1 MKKLIGTAMLAA
13 LLATSAFAEI
23 SLGGWGRGLWSVF
36 GYDGD
41 AKMTH
46 GISWDTW
53 GGYIPRVGITVAGD
67 SDNIGF
73 AFSLNADGG
82 SIGGM
87 DIAYVWAK
95 PWDWLKVS
103 IGEIQD
109 DTLRVNA
116 GFGQFNWLRAGFG
129 GIGEDITFRRIGAF
143 GGFGAGSSFQGAEIA
158 LTPVEGLYI
167 AAAFKASSGEGG
179 DRTTPVTDFADVL
192 KQSQYAV
199 GYKIDDILAIKA
211 QYIGGDSAADNYF
224 GWINA
229 AVDLLMIEDNF
240 ISIGAYIPTDF
251 DESIDI
257 AAVWHGGFDA
267 LSLNALVKA
276 GINDNFDLGIGVGVG
291 YDIGNGLGIEA
302 DVRTSLTFPD
312 GADAYGD
319 VTIGAFLSKGF
330 SNGIF
335 GIGAEVAIPFGEKWS
350 DADNKIVN
358 NTASIATLGAS
369 DKVSVAIPI
378 KVEYW
383 F

>member
-46 GISWDTW
+46 GISW
-53 GGYIPRVGITVAGD
+53 GSNVPRVGITVAGD

-73 AFSLNADGG
+73 VFSLKADGG

-87 DIAYVWAK
+87 DVAYVWAK

-116 GFGQFNWLRAGFG
+116 GFGQFNWLRTGFG
-129 GIGEDITFRRIGAF
+129 LTGEDITFQRF
-143 GGFGAGSSFQGAEIA
+143 GGFGGLGTGTSFQGAEIA

-167 AAAFKASSGEGG
+167 AAAFKAAAGEGAVA
-179 DRTTPVTDFADVL
+179 TPIVKDFVDVL

-211 QYIGGDSAADNYF
+211 QYIGGNSAADNYF

-251 DESIDI
+251 DERIDI

-276 GINDNFDLGIGVGVG
+276 GIDDTFDLGIGVGVG

-302 DVRTSLTFPD
+302 DVRTQLYFPD
-312 GADAYGD
+312 EGD
-319 VTIGAFLSKGF
+319 TTGNVTIGAFLSKGF

-335 GIGAEVAIPFGEKWS
+335 GIGAEFAIPFG
-350 DADNKIVN
+350 DGNKVD
-358 NTASIATLGAS
+358 IATLDAS

>member
-46 GISWDTW
+46 GISW
-53 GGYIPRVGITVAGD
+53 GSNVPRVGITVAGD

-73 AFSLNADGG
+73 VFSLNADGG
-82 SIGGM
+82 SIGAM
-87 DIAYVWAK
+87 DVAYVWAK

-116 GFGQFNWLRAGFG
+116 GFGQFNWLRVGFG
-129 GIGEDITFRRIGAF
+129 LTGEDITFRRIGAF

-167 AAAFKASSGEGG
+167 AAAFKAASG
-179 DRTTPVTDFADVL
+179 DPANTPIVTDFADVL

-211 QYIGGDSAADNYF
+211 QYIGGNSTVDNYF

-302 DVRTSLTFPD
+302 DVRTSLVFPD
-312 GADAYGD
+312 GGDTYGD